1 MSGPPAPAPP
11 DRAGSVAATDPA
23 ATDLAAATDPAA
35 TDPAAAVPTGLVD
48 VVFLAWREAPA
59 VLARHHAAVAA
70 DLGPRWSGRAVL
82 VENAAGPRT
91 SEAARRELVER
102 YPHAERVVLRARRN
116 LGFARAI
123 DLGLDACA
131 ARYVLVVNSD
141 GRPEPGMT
149 AHLVAALEA
158 HPEAVWAAPGV
169 HGDGEP
175 GHPPG
180 PAHAVEELA
189 GTALLVRRQA
199 FAATGG
205 FDPLYFFYREDHDAS
220 VRLRAAGLVLLRVPD
235 ARFHHDRGRRSAAGS
250 FWRELHYARAGQVL
264 AHQHA
269 SRPGRALVRFA
280 RRRASAVAGHAS
292 RGNWPAAAGIA
303 VATLALPSS
312 LLSAA
317 RRRRRPWDGD
327 RLADWLVEARRDVEV
342 VEPRSP

>member
-1 MSGPPAPAPP
+1 MGGVSGPPAVPA
-11 DRAGSVAATDPA
+11 D
-23 ATDLAAATDPAA
+23 
-35 TDPAAAVPTGLVD
+35 LVD
-48 VVFLAWREAPA
+48 VVFLAWHEEPP

-70 DLGPRWSGRAVL
+70 DLGPQWSGRAVL
-82 VENAAGPRT
+82 VENAAPART
-91 SEAARRELVER
+91 SAAARRELVER

-116 LGFARAI
+116 LGFARAV
-123 DLGLDACA
+123 DLGLDACRA
-131 ARYVLVVNSD
+131 PYVLSVNSD

-149 AHLVAALEA
+149 AHLVAALDA

-169 HGDGEP
+169 HGEGEP

-180 PAHAVEELA
+180 AAHPVEELA
-189 GTALLVRRQA
+189 GTALLVRREA
-199 FAATGG
+199 FTAAGG

-250 FWRELHYARAGQVL
+250 FWRELHYARAGQLL

-269 SRPGRALVRFA
+269 PQLGRALARFA
-280 RRRASAVAGHAS
+280 RRRATAVASHAG
-292 RGNWPAAAGIA
+292 RGDWPAAAGIA

-317 RRRRRPWDGD
+317 RRRRRPWDGA
-327 RLADWLVEARRDVEV
+327 RLAEWLVGARRQVEV
-342 VEPRSP
+342 VEPSGR